1 MQITQSSQ
9 SSQSNQMQ
17 SSNEIILDFYNNDQ
31 IIEEMLQN
39 FEIRD
44 YNSDDDS
51 DYENDESN
59 ENDENNLEEN
69 EEDSDSMPD
78 LIDDDDVSDTDI
90 LDSDDEF
97 QNIQVIEELPIPV
110 SPPQLRRERP
120 EDYLTPL
127 TMIEVHTPP
136 APRQQNRVLRDITN
150 QTNQTDDMSDI
161 NITNVSRRLFFN

>member
-9 SSQSNQMQ
+9 SSQSNQIQ
-17 SSNEIILDFYNNDQ
+17 SSNQIVLDFYNNDQ
-31 IIEEMLQN
+31 IIGEMLQN
-39 FEIRD
+39 FEIRNYD
-44 YNSDDDS
+44 SDDDS
-51 DYENDESN
+51 DYDSD
-59 ENDENNLEEN
+59 ENDENNLEN
-69 EEDSDSMPD
+69 EENSDSMPD

-97 QNIQVIEELPIPV
+97 QNTQVIEDSSIPV

>member
-9 SSQSNQMQ
+9 SSQSNQIQ
-17 SSNEIILDFYNNDQ
+17 SSNQIVLDFYNNDQ
-31 IIEEMLQN
+31 IIGEMLQN
-39 FEIRD
+39 FEIRNYD
-44 YNSDDDS
+44 SDDDS
-51 DYENDESN
+51 DYDSD
-59 ENDENNLEEN
+59 ENDENNIEN
-69 EEDSDSMPD
+69 EENSDSMPD

-97 QNIQVIEELPIPV
+97 QNTQVIEDSSIPV
-110 SPPQLRRERP
+110 SPPQLIRERP

-150 QTNQTDDMSDI
+150 QTNQTDDISDG
-161 NITNVSRRLFFN
+161 NIVNVSRRLFFN